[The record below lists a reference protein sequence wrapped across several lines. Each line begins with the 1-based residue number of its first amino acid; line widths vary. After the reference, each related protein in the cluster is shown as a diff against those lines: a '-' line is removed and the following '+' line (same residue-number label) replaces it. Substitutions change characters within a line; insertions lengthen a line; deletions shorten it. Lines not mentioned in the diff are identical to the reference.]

1 MRKARSKLEGKSK
14 GKSETKSETLSDQ
27 IVARPWSV
35 PVKRG
40 DIPETG
46 RHFDLIPDRTAR
58 DAIARVA
65 GVVELSRLE
74 ATFDVTLYGRGGLR
88 VVGRVSATVGQ
99 VCVVTVEPIESE
111 IDEPIDLVFL
121 PAPASASA
129 GQDGGEIEVPPED
142 EPEVLV
148 NETVDLG
155 AIAIEFLVLGID
167 PYPRKPGAVF
177 EAPADGDSAARPFA
191 ALAALKD
198 KQSRGEG

>member
-1 MRKARSKLEGKSK
+1 MRKAKNKLEGRPEDGS
-14 GKSETKSETLSDQ
+14 GTMPDQ

-46 RHFDLIPDRTAR
+46 RHFDLVPDRATR
-58 DAIARVA
+58 DAIAALA
-65 GVVELSRLE
+65 GVVELPRLE
-74 ATFDVTLYGRGGLR
+74 ATFDVTLHGRGGLR

-99 VCVVTVEPIESE
+99 VCVLTLEPMESE

-121 PAPASASA
+121 PAA
-129 GQDGGEIEVPPED
+129 GSSQAGLGGGEVEVPAED

-148 NETVDLG
+148 SETVDLG
-155 AIAIEFLVLGID
+155 AIATEFLVLGID

-177 EAPADGDSAARPFA
+177 EAPAAGDGTARPFA
-191 ALAALKD
+191 ALAALKG
-198 KQSRGEG
+198 KQGRREG